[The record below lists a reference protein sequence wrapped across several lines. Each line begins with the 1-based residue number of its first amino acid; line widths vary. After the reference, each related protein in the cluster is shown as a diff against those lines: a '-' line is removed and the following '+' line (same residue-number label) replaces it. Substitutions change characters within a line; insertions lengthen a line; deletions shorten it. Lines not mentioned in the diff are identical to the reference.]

1 MLLKALFWSF
11 VALDA
16 AAIGLWFVLGLAAA
30 GSSRSSPLAVA
41 FALLVLPGTL
51 LAGAVLLHLRAPS
64 PTLRLLALAIVSA
77 PVVML
82 VAGRVLAEF
91 TARPTPGGIQGETK
105 LTRALRDLE
114 KDPLQL
120 ATVRQ
125 LLADGADPNE
135 AGEQM
140 PLVLAIYATRHAGM
154 EPLQLLL
161 ERGAD
166 PNKRGLF
173 GEPCWFSATAR
184 SVDLGVLKLLLE
196 RGADATARSRDGKG
210 GVWSATACD
219 NWPAAL
225 LLVQRGCPTDRLSPM
240 GLSMED
246 KLEGYVREGGERGAG
261 AAAVLAEIRK
271 RK

>member
-1 MLLKALFWSF
+1 MLLKVLFWSF

-30 GSSRSSPLAVA
+30 GSSKSSPLAVA
-41 FALLVLPGTL
+41 FALLVVPGSL

-91 TARPTPGGIQGETK
+91 TARANPGGIQGETK

-114 KDPLQL
+114 KDPQQL

-125 LLADGADPNE
+125 LLADGADPNQ
-135 AGEQM
+135 AGEEM
-140 PLVLAIYATRHAGM
+140 PLVLAIYATRHAGR

-166 PNKRGLF
+166 PDQRGQF
-173 GEPCWFSATAR
+173 GEPCWFAATAR
-184 SVDLGVLKLLLE
+184 SVDLGVLTSLLE

-219 NWPAAL
+219 NWPAAV
-225 LLVQRGCPTDRLSPM
+225 LLVQRGSPTDGLSPM
-240 GLSMED
+240 GLSMEAM
-246 KLEGYVREGGERGAG
+246 LEGYVREGGERGAG
-261 AAAVLAEIRK
+261 AAAVLTEIRK